1 MTAHDGCMRSSAQPA
16 VRSGRRG
23 RICAAVLVILA
34 GACSTD
40 GVESDA
46 VFEPFPG
53 LECPTGAYFGEDRS
67 NDPDVA
73 SFATP
78 VAAIEA
84 SLDLWKHR
92 VGGEVV
98 VIEEGTELVYGARIV
113 DGRRVLLT
121 FPELTPAGGWVTLS
135 IVGCEAYAG

>member
-1 MTAHDGCMRSSAQPA
+1 MKWLSLM
-16 VRSGRRG
+16 
-23 RICAAVLVILA
+23 AAVLVIFA

-40 GVESDA
+40 TVESDP

-53 LECPTGAYFGEDRS
+53 LECSTGNYFGEDRS
-67 NDPDVA
+67 NGPDTA
-73 SFATP
+73 SFSTP

-92 VGGEVV
+92 VGGEVAIV
-98 VIEEGTELVYGARIV
+98 EEGTELVYGARIV

-135 IVGCEAYAG
+135 TVGCEAYAG